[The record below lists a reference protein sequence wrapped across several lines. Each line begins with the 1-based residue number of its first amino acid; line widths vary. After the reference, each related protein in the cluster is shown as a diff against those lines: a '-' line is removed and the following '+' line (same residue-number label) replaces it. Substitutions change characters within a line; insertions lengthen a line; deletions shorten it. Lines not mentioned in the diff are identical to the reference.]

1 MEDLDRLFFRY
12 IIYKLYSS
20 EYRHLINYYE
30 SYLLNISKNIEK
42 SLFDRENLSLNNIY
56 FRSKIV
62 NKLNISSKYKKLK
75 V

>member
-20 EYRHLINYYE
+20 EYRHLINNNT
-30 SYLLNISKNIEK
+30 SNLLNYSKNIEK
-42 SLFDRENLSLNNIY
+42 FLFVSNSLSLNNIF

-62 NKLNISSKYKKLK
+62 NRLNICSKYKKLK
-75 V
+75 N